1 MLKIMPMV
9 VAGVLIQEIVV
20 GDNDEGNE
28 GGMLPVA
35 MAAILAADGDGDDDM
50 RVVGAAGAG
59 ISLWSRIE
67 LQMRI

>member
-1 MLKIMPMV
+1 MV

-35 MAAILAADGDGDDDM
+35 MAAILAGYGAGGDDM
-50 RVVGAAGAG
+50 EVR
-59 ISLWSRIE
+59 
-67 LQMRI
+67 